1 MMTVAESAAV
11 PIIPMP
17 RGRFAALTVGIDPTH
32 VTGLTPRLRSLGAS
46 AVYRAPTARDGQ
58 VPSPLGAH
66 DVCVVEASGP
76 QVRDELRSLRATGW
90 RRVLVVSARPE
101 LVREAIGMGA
111 RSAVVPPPPEK
122 GPVSAGPV
130 THLDGGGVGALSARE
145 IQVLQC
151 VAEGQTNRRIG
162 EHLCLSALTV
172 KSHLA
177 RIGRKLGTGDR
188 AEMVAIGIRHGV
200 VA

>member
-17 RGRFAALTVGIDPTH
+17 RGRFTALTVGIDATH

-46 AVYRAPTARDGQ
+46 CVHRASTARVGQ
-58 VPSPLGAH
+58 VPAPIGSH
-66 DVCVVEASGP
+66 DVCVLAAAGRE
-76 QVRDELRSLRATGW
+76 VRDELRSLRAAGW
-90 RRVLVVSARPE
+90 RRVLVVSTRPE
-101 LVREAIGMGA
+101 LVRDAIGTGA
-111 RSAVVPPPPEK
+111 RSAIIPRAPEA
-122 GPVSAGPV
+122 GPVSAGPT
-130 THLDGGGVGALSARE
+130 THLDGGGVNALSARE
-145 IQVLQC
+145 VQVLQC
-151 VAEGQTNRRIG
+151 VAEGQTNRQIG
-162 EHLCLSALTV
+162 DHLCLSALTV

-188 AEMVAIGIRHGV
+188 AEMVAIGIRHGA